1 MSNKAITT
9 NDLKAVLDVVL
20 PPTPSEYKKLLWTN
34 PSPTSSFAAQTIIV
48 PDISEYDDLE
58 MVTRGGSIT
67 TGNTFKYPVAQ
78 LLEGNVHWLS
88 FIGQGATGLPSVNGR
103 PFNVVSSTQ
112 IHFELGGYWNT
123 AGNSSGLATAGV
135 PLKIYGI
142 KYERVNPPQAEIAD
156 VVVEQGANA
165 NGSYRK
171 WESGTMEQWGVEAS
185 ASASNHSVNFPTS
198 FKDAAYIVLGTNTS
212 GTQSNFMTSNTSSS
226 SFMVYVT
233 ASTKLYWIAIG
244 KWK

>member
-1 MSNKAITT
+1 MSSEAITR
-9 NDLKAVLDVVL
+9 NDLKAVLDEVL
-20 PPTPSEYKKLLWTN
+20 PPQPSEYRKLLWTN
-34 PSPTSSFAAQTIIV
+34 PSPTSNFVAQTITV

-58 MVTRGGSIT
+58 IVTRGGSAT

-78 LLEGNVHWLS
+78 LLAGNVHWLS

-123 AGNSSGLATAGV
+123 AGNSAGLASSGV

-142 KYERVNPPQAEIAD
+142 KYERVAPPQVDASD
-156 VVVEQGANA
+156 YVVEQGA
-165 NGSYRK
+165 GYRK
-171 WESGTMEQWGVEAS
+171 WDSGVMEQWGVEAS
-185 ASASNHSVNFPTS
+185 ASSANHQVTLPVPFVSN
-198 FKDAAYIVLGTNTS
+198 DYIVLGTNTS
-212 GTQSNFMTSNTSSS
+212 GTQSNFMTSNTNASY
-226 SFMVYVT
+226 FYVYPS
-233 ASTKLYWIAIG
+233 ASTRLFWTAIG